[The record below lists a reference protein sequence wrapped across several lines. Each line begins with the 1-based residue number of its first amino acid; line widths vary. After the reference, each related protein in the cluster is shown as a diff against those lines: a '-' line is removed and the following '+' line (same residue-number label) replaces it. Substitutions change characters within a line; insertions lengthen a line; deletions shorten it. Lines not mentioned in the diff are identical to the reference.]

1 MRLGSRISF
10 YISQWTSFCNKKV
23 IAISGFIRNL
33 AESKHKRM

>member
-10 YISQWTSFCNKKV
+10 YISMDIFFCNKKV
-23 IAISGFIRNL
+23 IAISGFICNL